1 MLGLGAS
8 DLGLRCKES
17 SELNSTAISHRIQ
30 AVRLLN
36 QAFLAPPKDGH
47 ELDARFATLLIL
59 TFQSACMSEGLT
71 DFLTM
76 LRGCILQ
83 RALEDAPNSCFAYLM
98 PNHSLVM
105 EQRISEAQLESLDIE
120 YLDEAM
126 MSLAALKPY
135 CKPGVEQQFHE
146 LLCQVIQHAYI
157 SLPMGGFHCVQDH
170 IHTIFLLTKC
180 SLLLVY
186 WSIRLRR

>member
-8 DLGLRCKES
+8 DLSLRCKES
-17 SELNSTAISHRIQ
+17 SELNSTAIAHRIQ

-36 QAFLAPPKDGH
+36 QAFLTPPKDGY
-47 ELDARFATLLIL
+47 ELDARFATLVIL

-83 RALEDAPNSCFAYLM
+83 RAPEGAPNSCFAYLM

-105 EQRISEAQLESLDIE
+105 EQRLSEAQLESLDIE
-120 YLDEAM
+120 CLDQAM

-135 CKPGVEQQFHE
+135 CKPGVEEQFHE

-157 SLPMGGFHCVQDH
+157 SLTSGGLHNVQDH
-170 IHTIFLLTKC
+170 IPKIFVLTKC

-186 WSIRLRR
+186 WSIWLHR